1 MPTIAVS
8 DDELRLVIE
17 ALNDNAGVFDE
28 GATDDALTD
37 EEREEFAR
45 DAERCRALATRL
57 ASLH

>member
-28 GATDDALTD
+28 GATDDELTD
-37 EEREEFAR
+37 EEREAFAR

-57 ASLH
+57 ASSH